1 MKNRVLVLLFVIVS
15 IGSLNTQK
23 ISAQLLSGIQDEWI
37 ELTSYNG
44 YESINYYN
52 FRLQVN
58 GNNINYPNWSL
69 AVRLGESMTNA
80 EGKTI
85 DPSKVSVRFNKFQI
99 TEGVPKTI
107 SGMKAVRTAIPLS
120 LTDKFIIRNSNEPIL
135 HGEKDYNSSYLFYF
149 DILIEGGSY
158 LEELLSNPPET
169 NNDVQY
175 PFHLIFSVL
184 DANDNVLTQSSAI
197 NKIKINPKDTPP
209 SGPDFGFEVHADA
222 TLNFT
227 APEHYTKRVENE
239 LCNSW
244 VNVTSKNSGY
254 VISVKASNLNFDL
267 IENYSGVEGDS
278 AIPVNMVNVKID
290 EGSSGYGNTTGVKSL
305 TSTAAQTLFK
315 GNKNKDPQKLPVRY
329 FINKG
334 NAEKLATKSPGV
346 YTTTLMYTLTPQ

>member
-1 MKNRVLVLLFVIVS
+1 MKNRILVLLFAVVS

-23 ISAQLLSGIQDEWI
+23 VSAQISSIASREYWI
-37 ELTSYNG
+37 DVDSYNG
-44 YESINYYN
+44 FITNSAFKYQIN
-52 FRLQVN
+52 LN
-58 GNNINYPNWSL
+58 GVDLNYSNWYL
-69 AVRLGESMTNA
+69 AVSVDSPITNG

-85 DPSKVSVRFNKFQI
+85 DPSKISIRINDIKGLGKTVAPTIPDLGIVN
-99 TEGVPKTI
+99 TPKLLI
-107 SGMKAVRTAIPLS
+107 NNNAYIVE
-120 LTDKFIIRNSNEPIL
+120 NSNFSL
-135 HGEKDYNSSYLFYF
+135 KTGGDHDNNKQYVFYF
-149 DILIEGGSY
+149 DIIVEGGEY
-158 LEELLSNPPET
+158 LEELKSWNKYFLSLT
-169 NNDVQY
+169 
-175 PFHLIFSVL
+175 FSVL
-184 DANDNVLTQSSAI
+184 ASDKATVLTKHSVNTDFRI
-197 NKIKINPKDTPP
+197 YPKDTPP

-239 LCNSW
+239 LSNSW
-244 VNVTSKNSGY
+244 VNITSKNSGY
-254 VISVKASNLNFDL
+254 VISVKASNPNFDL

>member
-1 MKNRVLVLLFVIVS
+1 MKSRILVLLFAVVS

-23 ISAQLLSGIQDEWI
+23 VSAQISSGIQAEWI

-52 FRLQVN
+52 SWIEID
-58 GNNINYPNWSL
+58 GNNINYPKWSL

-85 DPSKVSVRFNKFQI
+85 DPSKVKVRFNKF
-99 TEGVPKTI
+99 ESHGVRKTI
-107 SGMKAVRTAIPLS
+107 AGMNADRSAISLS
-120 LTDKFIIRNSNEPIL
+120 LDDRFIIRHSNEPL
-135 HGEKDYNSSYLFYF
+135 YHGNDDYYSRYLFYF
-149 DILIEGGSY
+149 DIIIEGGSY
-158 LEELLSNPPET
+158 LEDLLSNPPVYH
-169 NNDVQY
+169 NDFKY

-184 DANDNVLTQSSAI
+184 DENDNVLTQSSAI
-197 NKIKINPKDTPP
+197 KEIKINPQDTPP

-239 LCNSW
+239 LSNSW

>member
-23 ISAQLLSGIQDEWI
+23 ISAQLFSGIQDEWI

-52 FRLQVN
+52 SWIVIN
-58 GNNINYPNWSL
+58 GNNINYPEWSL
-69 AVRLGESMTNA
+69 SVRLGKSMTNA

-85 DPSKVSVRFNKFQI
+85 DPSKVKVRFNKF
-99 TEGVPKTI
+99 ESHGVRKTI
-107 SGMKAVRTAIPLS
+107 AGMNADRSAIALS
-120 LTDKFIIRNSNEPIL
+120 LDDRFIIRHSNEPL
-135 HGEKDYNSSYLFYF
+135 YHGNDDYYSRYLFYF
-149 DILIEGGSY
+149 DIIIEGGSY
-158 LEELLSNPPET
+158 LEDLLSNNPEDA
-169 NNDVQY
+169 NDLQY

-184 DANDNVLTQSSAI
+184 DANDNILIQSSVE
-197 NKIKINPKDTPP
+197 NQIKINPQDTPP

-239 LCNSW
+239 LSNSW

-254 VISVKASNLNFDL
+254 VISVKASNPNFDL
-267 IENYSGVEGDS
+267 IENNSGVEGDS
-278 AIPVNMVNVKID
+278 TIPVKMVNVKID
-290 EGSSGYGNTTGVKSL
+290 EGSSGYGKTTGAKSL
-305 TSTAAQTLFK
+305 SSTAAQTLFR
-315 GNKNKDPQKLPVRY
+315 GNKNKEPQKLPVRY
-329 FINKG
+329 FINKA

-346 YTTTLMYTLTPQ
+346 YTTTLMYTLAPQ